1 MLKLLKNIIGQC
13 MNINKLLK
21 IYLILLLI
29 IVVVIVTFSLL
40 GNKERIGYFNI
51 SKNINKTLEIN
62 NLSYIRNH
70 ITNDNDLV
78 SFVNTN
84 SSINKYVYSFKIH
97 YYDKVFKNSD
107 IYEVYINTNDAI
119 NNNKFITKFEIGE
132 KGSPFGILIS
142 DKIIDDDKIDNIK
155 YNLKIKINF
164 ILTVIIINVV
174 ILLIYFLYIIFNKII
189 YKKLKSI
196 KIKSIYNINN
206 IIYTTVF
213 SIIIFIFAFIIM
225 ATIHPRY
232 IPFKVVVISD
242 KEGVGSV
249 DSISWKTKYG
259 FNELQKYNF
268 NENEIYNI
276 KYYTNLNI
284 KLNDELLDLTYNS
297 ILDNLS
303 DKNIKI
309 YDSDKLIYSNS
320 FSNDYIV
327 IIDKNKMELHISSA
341 IYNANNINTY
351 TEGWKIKTD
360 DFTKRYSLYFYSDLD
375 RSIPPFR
382 MNGTGIGDIIYENFD
397 NIFYQKISK
406 GTWEGYK
413 IFCLIIASLIYTF
426 IVYNIFK
433 LIINKDFRY
442 AVIHNRY
449 IIIYIFYF
457 FFFWALFLLIGNYS
471 SVLGP
476 IIFLKTK
483 IMNFSDG
490 IFTIYIVPEITNYI
504 AGYRGYILP
513 TIITYSFISIIIY
526 YILLKINTNKYI
538 SIIVPILLL
547 FFPYINFGL
556 YAAMW
561 RSIIAGYFFVISSL
575 LIFFIVYGNS
585 KYKKYY
591 MILSL
596 VSSLISFLYRS
607 DFIPILFMSILS
619 SIIYFISKYK
629 KHTQKSILISI
640 IVTIILSLLIVK
652 SLSFMSNGNLRV
664 NNIYAQYLFP
674 YVSQKFYNK
683 NRFTDEEK
691 RILRFNEPFRIVHYI
706 TDTEKLN
713 GFQGLQK
720 YYKFEDFH
728 FIASYIED
736 LNIDRETFMRMILK
750 KFLDDP
756 YPIIYARIQAFKYYI
771 LPFFYVRNFEN
782 INLFYYRY
790 ASLLDNNMESKYK
803 KRIYS
808 DLLDLIVSRDGE
820 KINRI
825 SIQYAGFIT
834 TLIIIFLFI
843 NIKKA
848 PVTAYINIAS
858 IMYYGILFLFSI
870 VPAYYMYGITLLS
883 IISIILYIYES
894 RYVENKFDISIIKKL
909 IKR

>member
-1 MLKLLKNIIGQC
+1 

-29 IVVVIVTFSLL
+29 IVIVIVTFYLL
-40 GNKERIGYFNI
+40 GNKERIGYFNV
-51 SKNINKTLEIN
+51 SENINKTLEIN

-97 YYDKVFKNSD
+97 YYDRFFKNSD

-119 NNNKFITKFEIGE
+119 NNNKFITMFEIGE

-142 DKIIDDDKIDNIK
+142 DKLINVDKIDNIK
-155 YNLKIKINF
+155 YNLKIKTNL
-164 ILTVIIINVV
+164 ILKVIIINVV
-174 ILLIYFLYIIFNKII
+174 ILLIYFLYISFNKI
-189 YKKLKSI
+189 KCTKLKLI
-196 KIKSIYNINN
+196 KIKKYIHN

-213 SIIIFIFAFIIM
+213 SIIIFIFVFIIM

-242 KEGVGSV
+242 KDGVGSV

-284 KLNDELLDLTYNS
+284 KLNDESLDLTYNS

-303 DKNIKI
+303 NKNIKI
-309 YDSDKLIYSNS
+309 YDNDKLIYSNS

-327 IIDKNKMELHISSA
+327 IIDKNKKELHISSA

-375 RSIPPFR
+375 RSIQPFR

-397 NIFYQKISK
+397 NIFYQDISK

-413 IFCLIIASLIYTF
+413 IFCLIVASIIYTF

-449 IIIYIFYF
+449 IILYIFYF
-457 FFFWALFLLIGNYS
+457 FFFWGLFLLIGEYTATL
-471 SVLGP
+471 VDWVFLRMQMDKLGDGM
-476 IIFLKTK
+476 LSAY
-483 IMNFSDG
+483 IM
-490 IFTIYIVPEITNYI
+490 PEITNYI
-504 AGYRGYILP
+504 AGYRGYVLP
-513 TIITYSFISIIIY
+513 TIVTYSLISLIIY
-526 YILLKINTNKYI
+526 YILMNMNIHKFICLIFPIILFLTPNINY
-538 SIIVPILLL
+538 
-547 FFPYINFGL
+547 GL

-561 RSIIAGYFFVISSL
+561 RSTVAGYFFVISSL
-575 LIFFIVYGNS
+575 SIFLLVYGNE

-596 VSSLISFLYRS
+596 IASLIAFLYRS
-607 DFIPILFMSILS
+607 DFVPILFMTIFSLMIYLIYKYRKINKKYILLTLTVTIFICLMMIKLFS
-619 SIIYFISKYK
+619 FISS
-629 KHTQKSILISI
+629 TGS
-640 IVTIILSLLIVK
+640 
-652 SLSFMSNGNLRV
+652 RV
-664 NNIYAQYLFP
+664 YNVYYLYLFSYIHP
-674 YVSQKFYNK
+674 KFYNE
-683 NRFTDEEK
+683 NRFTEEEK
-691 RILRFNEPFRIVHYI
+691 KLLRFD
-706 TDTEKLN
+706 DTFKLYWIEDETLN
-713 GFQGLQK
+713 IFDGIQK
-720 YYKFEDFH
+720 YHKFEDYH
-728 FIASYIED
+728 FTTLHGAYI
-736 LNIDRETFMRMILK
+736 NNHIDINTLK
-750 KFLDDP
+750 KILIKKIIDDP
-756 YPIIYARIQAFKYYI
+756 YPIIYARIQAFKYYV
-771 LPFFYVRNFEN
+771 LPFLYERGWEN
-782 INLFYYRY
+782 IHIFDMDKTFMDANL
-790 ASLLDNNMESKYK
+790 EEKYK
-803 KRIYS
+803 KQIHK
-808 DLLDLIVSRDGE
+808 DLLDKIVSNTGE
-820 KINRI
+820 KVNTIFYRFF
-825 SIQYAGFIT
+825 GFINI
-834 TLIIIFLFI
+834 LIIIFLFI

-848 PVTAYINIAS
+848 PITAYINIAS
-858 IMYYGILFLFSI
+858 IMYYFILFLFST
-870 VPAYYMYGITLLS
+870 VTSYYHYGQYVLG

-894 RYVENKFDISIIKKL
+894 RYVKDKFDVSMIKKL
-909 IKR
+909 IKN

>member
-1 MLKLLKNIIGQC
+1 M
-13 MNINKLLK
+13 NKLLK

-62 NLSYIRNH
+62 NLSYITNQ
-70 ITNDNDLV
+70 ITNYNNLV
-78 SFVNTN
+78 LFVNTN
-84 SSINKYVYSFKIH
+84 SSINKYAYSFKIH

-155 YNLKIKINF
+155 YYLKIKINF

-196 KIKSIYNINN
+196 KIKSIYN

-457 FFFWALFLLIGNYS
+457 FFFWGLFLSIGKYS
-471 SVLGP
+471 ATLVDWVFLRMQMDKLGDGM
-476 IIFLKTK
+476 LSAY
-483 IMNFSDG
+483 IM
-490 IFTIYIVPEITNYI
+490 PEITNYI

-513 TIITYSFISIIIY
+513 TIISYSLISLIIY
-526 YILLKINTNKYI
+526 YILINMNVHKFI
-538 SIIVPILLL
+538 CLIFPIVL
-547 FFPYINFGL
+547 FLTPNINYGL

-561 RSIIAGYFFVISSL
+561 RSTVAGYFFVISSL
-575 LIFFIVYGNS
+575 SIFLLVYGNE

-591 MILSL
+591 IALSL
-596 VSSLISFLYRS
+596 ISSLISFLYRS
-607 DFIPILFMSILS
+607 DFIPILFITIF
-619 SIIYFISKYK
+619 SIIIYLIYKYKYKKINKRYILITLTLTALICLIIIKLFSFISSTQSRFNHIYYLYLFSYINPKFYNENRFTEEEKKLLRFDDTFRKLYWVEDNETLNTLEGIQKYHRFEDYHFTGTHASYISKYLDTKTLK
-629 KHTQKSILISI
+629 KILI
-640 IVTIILSLLIVK
+640 
-652 SLSFMSNGNLRV
+652 
-664 NNIYAQYLFP
+664 
-674 YVSQKFYNK
+674 
-683 NRFTDEEK
+683 
-691 RILRFNEPFRIVHYI
+691 
-706 TDTEKLN
+706 
-713 GFQGLQK
+713 
-720 YYKFEDFH
+720 
-728 FIASYIED
+728 
-736 LNIDRETFMRMILK
+736 K

-756 YPIIYARIQAFKYYI
+756 YPIIYSRIEAFKYYI
-771 LPFFYVRNFEN
+771 LPFLYERGWEN
-782 INLFYYRY
+782 IRIFNIEKIFLDANLERKYKKQIYND
-790 ASLLDNNMESKYK
+790 LLDN
-803 KRIYS
+803 
-808 DLLDLIVSRDGE
+808 IVSNTGE
-820 KINRI
+820 KVNTIFYRFF
-825 SIQYAGFIT
+825 GFINI
-834 TLIIIFLFI
+834 LIIIFLFI

-848 PVTAYINIAS
+848 PITAYINIAS
-858 IMYYGILFLFSI
+858 VMYYGILFLFSI
-870 VPAYYMYGITLLS
+870 VTSYYNYGQYVLG